1 MGWSVFSFLISFVRV
16 CGVECVFIS
25 NIICES
31 VWDGEMILELDIISN
46 IICESVWDGVHLH
59 FLISFV
65 RVCGMECIFISNII
79 CESVWDGVHLH
90 F

>member
-1 MGWSVFSFLISFVRV
+1 M
-16 CGVECVFIS
+16 ECIY
-25 NIICES
+25 
-31 VWDGEMILELDIISN
+31 ISN

-65 RVCGMECIFISNII
+65 KVCGMECIYISNII

>member
-1 MGWSVFSFLISFVRV
+1 MGWSVFTFLISFVRV
-16 CGVECVFIS
+16 CGMECIFIS
-25 NIICES
+25 Y
-31 VWDGEMILELDIISN
+31 

>member
-1 MGWSVFSFLISFVRV
+1 MGWSSFTFLISFVRV
-16 CGVECVFIS
+16 CGMECIYIS

-31 VWDGEMILELDIISN
+31 VR
-46 IICESVWDGVHLH
+46 DGVHLH